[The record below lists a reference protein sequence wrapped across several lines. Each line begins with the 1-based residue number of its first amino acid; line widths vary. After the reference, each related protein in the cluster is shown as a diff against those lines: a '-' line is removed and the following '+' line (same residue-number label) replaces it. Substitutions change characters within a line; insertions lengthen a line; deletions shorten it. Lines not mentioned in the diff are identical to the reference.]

1 MRPEPT
7 HATGQSRL
15 GELIATH
22 DDVRA
27 LFAGEWIRY
36 RESAVLPE
44 LTWEAQSTCARIN
57 RIFFDDPDEAQR
69 LFAELVPGAGS
80 GIDFRPPINLDYGLG
95 LTIGD
100 RTFINKD
107 FLIVGG
113 GYVTIGADCLIGPR
127 CSIYTPNHAEDPARR
142 VAGWERAS
150 AVTIGDDVWL
160 GGSVTI
166 TPGVTIG
173 DHAVIGA
180 GSVVTR
186 DIPAGTVAVGN
197 PCRVVR
203 PIAAD

>member
-1 MRPEPT
+1 MTTNRDL
-7 HATGQSRL
+7 AA
-15 GELIATH
+15 LIDGD

-36 RESAVLPE
+36 RASASLPE

-57 RIFFDDPDEAQR
+57 RIFFDDPGEAQR
-69 LFAELVPGAGS
+69 LFHQLVPGAGV
-80 GIDFRPPINLDYGLG
+80 GIDFRPPLNLDYGIG

-113 GYVTIGADCLIGPR
+113 GSVTIGADCLIGPR
-127 CSIYTPNHAEDPARR
+127 CSIYTPNHAEDRVRR
-142 VAGWERAS
+142 REGWERAS
-150 AVTIGDDVWL
+150 AVTIGDNVWI

-166 TPGVTIG
+166 VPGVTIG
-173 DHAVIGA
+173 DDSIIGA

-186 DIPAGTVAVGN
+186 DIPAGVVAVGN

-203 PIAAD
+203 PIEAD